1 MNRSVVVHALPELTD
16 PEAKEIVI
24 SDIHGNLAVYQQLLK
39 KCRYRHGVD
48 RLILAGDLVEKG
60 PENLALLRFVME
72 QVRTGNVWCLMGNC
86 DFTAKNVLFSY
97 RLQFLRS
104 VITSRQS
111 LIMEMAE
118 ALGIDPAGM
127 EMDEFCH
134 RIRQAFLTELQ
145 FLADL
150 PHVLVSPDR
159 IYAHAAIMD
168 EEHFGSDFRE
178 VMTTPF
184 FLHTDKRFSKPV
196 VVGHMPVSEYRN
208 RVIDFSPVFDP
219 ARNIWSIDGG
229 NVVKRSGQLNAVIF
243 QGRNVTTVSADDLEQ
258 AVVLKDT
265 DPGVQIPFAMSWN
278 HRDIS
283 VLDHAGEQSLVHSD
297 WLRRSFWVPDAFV
310 QSGSVSEYTNYRMP
324 AQAGERVSVVLRC
337 QDQVLV
343 KHNSVLGWMEAEAL
357 ALPESEDND
366 TEQEPAGM

>member
-1 MNRSVVVHALPELTD
+1 
-16 PEAKEIVI
+16 
-24 SDIHGNLAVYQQLLK
+24 
-39 KCRYRHGVD
+39 
-48 RLILAGDLVEKG
+48 
-60 PENLALLRFVME
+60 
-72 QVRTGNVWCLMGNC
+72 
-86 DFTAKNVLFSY
+86 
-97 RLQFLRS
+97 
-104 VITSRQS
+104 
-111 LIMEMAE
+111 MEMAE

-134 RIRQAFLTELQ
+134 RIRQAFLPELQ

-184 FLHTDKRFSKPV
+184 FLHTDKQFSKPV

-229 NVVKRSGQLNAVIF
+229 NVVKKSGQLNAVIF

-337 QDQVLV
+337 QGQVLV
-343 KHNSVLGWMEAEAL
+343 KHNSILGWMEAEAL

-366 TEQEPAGM
+366 TEQEPDGM